1 MNAAARRKKQRA
13 LAAHTFPDDTHTAI
27 LHHLSVGMRLS
38 SHQKVACAHHARSA
52 IPFNTS
58 AWRWRLI
65 TNFYSASQAKVDF
78 CTLRFAKSTA
88 FEYVMR
94 GASLVCV
101 VCVVYERAGEPES
114 NYGAINRFTR
124 VYRDASGSNN
134 YRSAHVCSQTLV
146 GCARA
151 PRADTTS
158 TACTH
163 SSTLTGW
170 GKATN

>member
-1 MNAAARRKKQRA
+1 MRLPGGKSSAHWPPTRFLMTHTPQSCTIFRLVCGSHRIKKLLARTMRAARYLSTQ
-13 LAAHTFPDDTHTAI
+13 AHGVGVSSKTFI
-27 LHHLSVGMRLS
+27 LPAEG
-38 SHQKVACAHHARSA
+38 
-52 IPFNTS
+52 
-58 AWRWRLI
+58 
-65 TNFYSASQAKVDF
+65 KVDF